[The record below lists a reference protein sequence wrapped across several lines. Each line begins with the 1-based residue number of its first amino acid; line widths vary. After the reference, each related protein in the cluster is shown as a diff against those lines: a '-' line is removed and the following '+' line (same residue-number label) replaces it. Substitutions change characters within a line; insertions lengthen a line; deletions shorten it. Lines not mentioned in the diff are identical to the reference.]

1 MTRAEVAADKQNR
14 TAQEAQPAP
23 VQQDLPDLLSG
34 KSLDDIIAERLK
46 NKSAAQPAVSSSHSP
61 RARAQLSAPA
71 KTALRTAA
79 TQRALEELET
89 QQNRLNRQRRALLWS
104 QRTGNSPEEYQT
116 SDDEDENPDRQHQ
129 VEQDA
134 AYAHKLHQ
142 QEQQEAQQFADAAAE
157 QSAKNQA
164 YAQAL
169 SLSGRRR
176 RVAQPAVLE
185 PKPAEKPAARK
196 HNKPAAQPAA
206 EPVAQPATKPTA
218 QPAANKPKKPRRKSP
233 TPSLGSQDEL
243 LDYGDGDQDM
253 PQAPMGD
260 SEEPSG
266 SPGSSSSGKAAPAES
281 APGPE
286 PLTAKNR
293 TKISKS
299 LKYIIYST
307 YDDWACRQD
316 NLPAAWLDSLEH
328 DLKLNDIEPDHVV
341 SLLKDSHLGA
351 NTACTMASW
360 MASNRSA
367 SWRDFRAAFLQRHP
381 SKPPTV
387 TRHTWK
393 ALNMHNQGTYHAFLT
408 EFNRQK
414 ALIPTGPDEVLEAFL
429 KGLSPALRS
438 QVEFYKNRL
447 WKPSEFD
454 KLVSI
459 TTERVNSSVIS
470 HPDTQTKPETRI
482 RSHSQ
487 GSRLQANPSKR
498 SFSAGP
504 RQGPKPGIK
513 PARHSQ
519 PGTTSRSPGF
529 IGRNPT
535 ESKAISQYCFENRL
549 CKYCRSADHRSS
561 DCSHISNPLPFLPH
575 PGWNE
580 RLWVDK
586 SDASS
591 LARLAKRP
599 KN

>member
-79 TQRALEELET
+79 TQRALE
-89 QQNRLNRQRRALLWS
+89 
-104 QRTGNSPEEYQT
+104 
-116 SDDEDENPDRQHQ
+116 
-129 VEQDA
+129 
-134 AYAHKLHQ
+134 
-142 QEQQEAQQFADAAAE
+142 QQEAQQFAEAAAE
-157 QSAKNQA
+157 QSAKNQT

-169 SLSGRRR
+169 SSSGRRR
-176 RVAQPAVLE
+176 RVAQPAVPE
-185 PKPAEKPAARK
+185 PKPAGKPAARK

-266 SPGSSSSGKAAPAES
+266 SPSSPSSGKAAPAES

-367 SWRDFRAAFLQRHP
+367 SWRDSRAAFLQRHP

-414 ALIPTGPDEVLEAFL
+414 ALVPTGPDEVLEAFL
-429 KGLSPALRS
+429 KGLSPAL
-438 QVEFYKNRL
+438 L
-447 WKPSEFD
+447 
-454 KLVSI
+454 
-459 TTERVNSSVIS
+459 
-470 HPDTQTKPETRI
+470 
-482 RSHSQ
+482 
-487 GSRLQANPSKR
+487 
-498 SFSAGP
+498 
-504 RQGPKPGIK
+504 
-513 PARHSQ
+513 
-519 PGTTSRSPGF
+519 
-529 IGRNPT
+529 
-535 ESKAISQYCFENRL
+535 
-549 CKYCRSADHRSS
+549 
-561 DCSHISNPLPFLPH
+561 
-575 PGWNE
+575 
-580 RLWVDK
+580 
-586 SDASS
+586 
-591 LARLAKRP
+591 
-599 KN
+599 